1 MAGMNHTGYFP
12 NGGQTYYPPKERPY
26 VPTVP
31 YTPCPRVKGI
41 WQPEIHPKFADQDYV
56 LVGEPVIEQLDGIT
70 PEMLDWFWANMEKCY
85 FLWAPGAHAGFA
97 WDPSPAEV
105 GYVGSSELIYE
116 FDLENPGRMTRQS
129 MSNYPFTQC
138 YEHCWL
144 SNRPFR
150 GGSEE
155 DRMWLIHMYRPTPG
169 GTEWVTARFI
179 KRPLLEA
186 FIKGM
191 EEVKCPK
198 DHALYESARFKEFL
212 PQMYSIW
219 KDHPDPYQNVHF
231 DLRVKQNPDGT
242 WAHIC
247 DNLPPH
253 LKGNSTSI

>member
-1 MAGMNHTGYFP
+1 MAGMNNTGYIP
-12 NGGQTYYPPKERPY
+12 NGGQTYYPPRERPD

-41 WQPEIHPKFADQDYV
+41 WNPQIHPKFADQDFV
-56 LVGEPVIEQLDGIT
+56 LVGEPLVEELEGIT

-85 FLWAPGAHAGFA
+85 FLWAPGVHAGFA

-116 FDLENPGRMTRQS
+116 FDLETPGRMTRQS
-129 MSNYPFTQC
+129 MENYPFTEC
-138 YEHCWL
+138 YDHCWL

-150 GGSEE
+150 GGGEN
-155 DRMWLIHMYRPTPG
+155 DRMWLIHMYRPIEK

-179 KRPLLEA
+179 KRPFLEA
-186 FIKGM
+186 FLQGM
-191 EEVKCPK
+191 QDVKCPP
-198 DHALYESARFKEFL
+198 DHAQYESARFKEFL

-253 LKGNSTSI
+253 LKGQQAK